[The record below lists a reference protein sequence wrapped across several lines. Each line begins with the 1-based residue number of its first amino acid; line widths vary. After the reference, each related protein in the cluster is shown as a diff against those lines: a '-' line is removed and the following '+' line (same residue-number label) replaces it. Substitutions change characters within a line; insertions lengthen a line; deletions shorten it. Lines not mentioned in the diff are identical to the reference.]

1 MFLKLLIIKSV
12 RPGSN
17 KKFHF
22 RKVNRRLLVFLAG
35 GQKCS
40 KFKCSY
46 SIPVLNPVSR
56 EEISFV
62 LSFWLLNENFFCD

>member
-22 RKVNRRLLVFLAG
+22 IKVNRRLLVFLAG

-56 EEISFV
+56 K
-62 LSFWLLNENFFCD
+62 

>member
-22 RKVNRRLLVFLAG
+22 IKVNRRLLVFLAG

-46 SIPVLNPVSR
+46 SVPVLNPVCRKKNIICVIILASK
-56 EEISFV
+56 
-62 LSFWLLNENFFCD
+62 